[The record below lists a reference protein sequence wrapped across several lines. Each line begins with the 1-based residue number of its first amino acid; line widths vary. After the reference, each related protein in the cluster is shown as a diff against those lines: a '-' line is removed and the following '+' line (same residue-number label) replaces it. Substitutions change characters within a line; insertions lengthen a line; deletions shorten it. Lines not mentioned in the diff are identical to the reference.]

1 MKKDRNCGAAPY
13 PIYNN
18 SQPLPNMMCPMP
30 GAMMPMPMY
39 TQPIGMQPNQNISN
53 YDSIEA
59 QINMLDKRVTKLEN
73 MVNSTSTYNN
83 FNDSNY
89 HIM

>member
-1 MKKDRNCGAAPY
+1 MKKDRNCGGTPY

-18 SQPLPNMMCPMP
+18 YQQVPNMMPPMP
-30 GAMMPMPMY
+30 GMMPMPMY
-39 TQPIGMQPNQNISN
+39 TQPIGMQQNQTISN
-53 YDSIEA
+53 FDSIEA
-59 QINMLDKRVTKLEN
+59 QLNMLDKRVTKLEN